1 MGNNLRSQPIDEICY
16 DNCNKSDAKPIQK
29 ILTLHD
35 AVDDVP
41 RVLLHLPQHHE
52 VRHDGVREE
61 REEQKHE
68 QEENDEAG

>member
-1 MGNNLRSQPIDEICY
+1 M
-16 DNCNKSDAKPIQK
+16 DAKPIQK